1 VPCGGSCIFDGYR
14 YRLWPAVASWFRSP
28 LPLRAGPPG
37 GDLRRKT
44 VFPAITEV
52 AEISTEEVSKA
63 AVPLKEDRSL
73 HTGKPERPLDEK
85 ATSPVSPGSP
95 SPAFAAGEIDEVLR
109 ETHWGESSGELFRQ
123 FGTNAIR
130 LPRALDFG
138 DSYADVVLRGQTLGA
153 VPMVVF
159 FQMDKVTHGLKR
171 IQLERPRHGVN
182 PPAFRAIAAA
192 LHDEFGKPD
201 QTCIIPV
208 LPDAGYQ
215 AAAEESWVRDGAAVS
230 AIFRDTTLQAFEG
243 YLFGPATGWCG
254 LRGQLL
260 VRIGPPDGGADPC
273 ALARHYGLPIAPAPS
288 GTPR

>member
-1 VPCGGSCIFDGYR
+1 MLLPRTSHLKPPNGIGAALALILGPRS
-14 YRLWPAVASWFRSP
+14 AVAARTPCRQARSRTNP
-28 LPLRAGPPG
+28 SGLWTKKLLRPSIVRFAWIAVSLAVVAVATPG
-37 GDLRRKT
+37 
-44 VFPAITEV
+44 
-52 AEISTEEVSKA
+52 
-63 AVPLKEDRSL
+63 
-73 HTGKPERPLDEK
+73 
-85 ATSPVSPGSP
+85 
-95 SPAFAAGEIDEVLR
+95 FAADGIEEVLR
-109 ETHWGESSGELFRQ
+109 ETHWGESSDELARQ
-123 FGTNAIR
+123 FGIHAIR

-201 QTCIIPV
+201 ETCIIPV
-208 LPDAGYQ
+208 LPAAGYQ

-243 YLFGPATGWCG
+243 CLFGPATGWCG

-260 VRIGPPDGGADPC
+260 VRIGPRDGGADPC
-273 ALARHYGLPIAPAPS
+273 SLARHYGLPIAAAPS